1 MDLTPSMFCRP
12 RRSVVNA
19 LAALFFTV
27 LAAIPCSAF
36 ELRDSE
42 GRNHRLAELK
52 GRWVVVNFWA
62 TWCAPCIKEIPDLAA
77 FAKSQGAK
85 ALVLGVAMD
94 YEDEKALIP
103 FAKKVGMTYP
113 MVPGELNDQAEKHFG
128 RVKGLP
134 TTIVYDPA
142 GKQVMNRTGLVTLSM
157 LNDLVAKGPAAR

>member
-1 MDLTPSMFCRP
+1 MTLMSRMFPGCRQ
-12 RRSVVNA
+12 RAAASF
-19 LAALFFTV
+19 AALLFAS
-27 LAAIPCSAF
+27 LASTACGAF

-42 GRNHRLAELK
+42 GKNHRLAELK

-94 YEDEKALIP
+94 YEDEKALTP

-113 MVPGELNDQAEKHFG
+113 MVPGELNEQAEKHFG

-142 GKQVMNRTGLVTLSM
+142 GKQVMNRTGLITLAM
-157 LNDLVAKGPAAR
+157 LNELVAKGPAAR

>member
-1 MDLTPSMFCRP
+1 MTFFSSTISRSGKAMFSIGIAAGLCF
-12 RRSVVNA
+12 
-19 LAALFFTV
+19 LATTV
-27 LAAIPCSAF
+27 SAF
-36 ELRDSE
+36 ELRDAS
-42 GRNHRLAELK
+42 GKTHKLADLK

-77 FAKSQGAK
+77 FAKGQGDK

-113 MVPGELNDQAEKHFG
+113 MVPGEFNEQAEKHFG

-142 GKQVMNRTGLVTLSM
+142 GKQVMNRSGLITLAM
-157 LNDLVAKGPAAR
+157 LNDLVAKGPAKK